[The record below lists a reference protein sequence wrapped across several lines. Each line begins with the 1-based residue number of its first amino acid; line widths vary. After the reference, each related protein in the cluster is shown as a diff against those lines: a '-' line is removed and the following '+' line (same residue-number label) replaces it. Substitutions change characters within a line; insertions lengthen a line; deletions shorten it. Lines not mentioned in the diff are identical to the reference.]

1 MATPVTI
8 DDMLSTLPK
17 QERVMVDRLRSLV
30 IECLPKATEKEF
42 YGLGIP
48 FYRHHRLICYIWP
61 SSVLWETD
69 KPDPAK
75 KGVVTLGFCQG
86 YMMSNDEGFLLAEGR
101 KQVYVMYFRKL
112 SEIDDNI
119 IRGLL
124 YEAGLIDDA
133 FGAAKRKSKT
143 AKRKKS

>member
-1 MATPVTI
+1 MAGGVTI

-17 QERVMVDRLRSLV
+17 PERVMVDRLRSLV

-86 YMMSNDEGFLLAEGR
+86 YMMSNDEGLLLAEGR

-124 YEAGLIDDA
+124 YEAGIVDDA
-133 FGAAKRKSKT
+133 FGLAKSKSKSS
-143 AKRKKS
+143 KRKKT

>member
-1 MATPVTI
+1 MAAAVSI
-8 DDMLSTLPK
+8 EDMLNSLPRP
-17 QERVMVDRLRSLV
+17 ERIMVDRLRSLV
-30 IECLPKATEKEF
+30 LESLPKAIEKEF

-69 KPDPAK
+69 KPDPKK

-86 YMMSNDEGFLLAEGR
+86 YKMSNDEGLLLAEGR
-101 KQVYVMYFRKL
+101 KQVYNMYFRTL

-119 IRGLL
+119 VRALL
-124 YEAGLIDDA
+124 FEAGMIDDA
-133 FGAAKRKSKT
+133 FGEMKRKSK
-143 AKRKKS
+143 APRHKR